1 MYTTDLPTIKVTVLR
16 DREAHTETAD
26 PSSRELTVIR
36 RIAGSLYGTNQGPLL
51 VGDSWVTWSVYGA
64 PGT

>member
-26 PSSRELTVIR
+26 PSSRELTVIKQ
-36 RIAGSLYGTNQGPLL
+36 IAREPVWDQPRSSACG
-51 VGDSWVTWSVYGA
+51 
-64 PGT
+64 